1 MDNLVQVAY
10 ENNNL
15 ICIVKTETE
24 AIRHET
30 NIQLEDIK
38 KDWFFTACWILSK
51 CTKFFDLMPF
61 EFEFSCA
68 EEVYPYVENALN
80 YCSNVLVKTN
90 DAIKA
95 SEPNHNIAGDNEH
108 VLYVNVSEDLRY
120 KSFYNV
126 LKDNKK
132 VDVHYLNMDL
142 GFNRKTRQWEKER
155 PEPISIPD
163 LQKFIIDNNIKKIV
177 SVNEYFL
184 NYYMMAYNI
193 HLATLLSYMGVE
205 FIVIDNDPYDLN
217 AEGFYRKVIQ
227 HNDKRNHFCN
237 LKCLNYDLDEFYE
250 LKNITYNAIPQ
261 DYRKK
266 KIKKFKKDYNV
277 IVLTNSRLSNV
288 EQFQGTINNM
298 LGIMPP
304 ETIFEDLVN
313 WYMAMRAVILSDERF
328 SETNRFHMNSSL
340 HGFFYTFANWLK
352 YKIIENVKTDKP
364 FHVYGDEGFKKICP
378 DLYRGSLDN
387 NEINELFKGDNLYL
401 LMNFSYTYLDAS
413 GPVYDMARR
422 GAPWINVTTPIKSE
436 YLKDL
441 SLLEYNND
449 MDELNYKINNA
460 EEVYSDGK
468 LITALDNYRLTLKS
482 SVDEMKSII
491 VDSKPKKETL
501 FQKEMKIHED
511 LISVSVSNYLDNNQD
526 ILKKSFKILFGI

>member
-1 MDNLVQVAY
+1 MENLIQIAY
-10 ENNNL
+10 DNNNL
-15 ICIVKTETE
+15 ICIVKTDEE
-24 AIRHET
+24 AVQHET
-30 NIQLEDIK
+30 NIALGDIEK
-38 KDWFFTACWILSK
+38 NWFFVACWLLSK
-51 CTKFFDLMPF
+51 CTGFFDLMPL
-61 EFEFSCA
+61 EFGFACSEDI
-68 EEVYPYVENALN
+68 YPYMEKPIN
-80 YCSNVLVKTN
+80 YCNSVLMQTNESIKTL
-90 DAIKA
+90 
-95 SEPNHNIAGDNEH
+95 EHNHNIAEDNEN

-120 KSFYNV
+120 KSFYDV

-163 LQKFIIDNNIKKIV
+163 LQKFIIENDIKKIV

-184 NYYMMAYNI
+184 NYYMMTYNI

-227 HNDKRNHFCN
+227 HNNKRNHFCN

-266 KIKKFKKDYNV
+266 KVKKFKKDYNV

-288 EQFQGTINNM
+288 EKYQGTKNKM
-298 LGIMPP
+298 LSVLPP
-304 ETIFEDLVN
+304 ETIFEDLIN
-313 WYMAMRAVILSDERF
+313 WYMAMRAIILSDERF

-352 YKIIENVKTDKP
+352 YKIIENVETDKP
-364 FHVYGDEGFKKICP
+364 FHVYGDEGFKTICP
-378 DLYRGSLDN
+378 DLYRGSLN
-387 NEINELFKGDNLYL
+387 NDEINELFKGNNLYL

-413 GPVYDMARR
+413 GPVYDMMRR
-422 GAPWINVTTPIKSE
+422 GVPWLNITTPIKSR

-441 SLLEYNND
+441 SLLEYTND
-449 MDELNYKINNA
+449 IDELNYKINNA
-460 EEVYSDGK
+460 EELYSDSK
-468 LITALDNYRLTLKS
+468 LTTALDNYRLTLKS
-482 SVDEMKSII
+482 SVDEMG
-491 VDSKPKKETL
+491 TA
-501 FQKEMKIHED
+501 
-511 LISVSVSNYLDNNQD
+511 VSNYLDNNQD
-526 ILKKSFKILFGI
+526 ILKESFKILFGI